1 MPADSTADDALLR
14 GEADLFEAFEGA
26 YRATPRLVGVE
37 SEKVAVFTDG
47 APLRYRAAGGHPGV
61 EDLLPRFVER
71 FGWTPE
77 VDKPGAPVLML
88 TRGREN
94 ITLEPGS
101 QFELS
106 GSPHASLHALRDEL
120 ARHRDEVVAIGDE
133 VGLRFL
139 ALGFHPLA
147 RQEDLD
153 WVPKPRY
160 PIMRDYLPTRGL
172 AAHDMMRR
180 TATAQV
186 NFDVSSEAD
195 AMRKLRAALALSP
208 VVTALFANS
217 AVVEGQRGAFK
228 SRRAR
233 VWLEMDPDRTGMLP
247 FAWKAGASLGD
258 YVRWALDA
266 PMFIVKRGSEV
277 TRATHLTFRRYM
289 AEGLGEH
296 RATRGDWEVHI
307 KTLFPEVRLGRTFE
321 VRGADSVPLDYAA
334 ALAALWTGLLYDDD
348 ALAAVEDR
356 LVPLGCDAWTE
367 VRPAAGVDGLAARVR
382 GTPLREYAAT
392 ALDLARRSLAR
403 RGITDDLGRDES
415 VLLDP
420 LAPLVERGLSV
431 GDAVLGDWSA
441 SMDDA
446 VTALLDRARF

>member
-1 MPADSTADDALLR
+1 MASDSPAETELLR
-14 GEADLFEAFEGA
+14 GEADLFATFEGA
-26 YRATPRLVGVE
+26 FRATPRLVGVE
-37 SEKVAVFTDG
+37 SEKVGVFTDG

-61 EDLLPRFVER
+61 EDLLPVFVER
-71 FGWTPE
+71 FGWAPE

-106 GSPHASLHALRDEL
+106 GSPHASLHELRDEL
-120 ARHRDEVVAIGDE
+120 ARHRDEARAVGE
-133 VGLRFL
+133 PVGLRFL

-160 PIMRDYLPTRGL
+160 PIMRDYLPTRG
-172 AAHDMMRR
+172 AGAHDMMRR

-217 AVVEGQRGAFK
+217 AVVEGQRRPFK
-228 SRRAR
+228 SRRAK

-247 FAWKAGASLGD
+247 FAWEDGASLGD
-258 YVRWALDA
+258 YVRWALAA

-277 TRATHLTFRRYM
+277 TPATHLTFERYM

-296 RATRGDWEVHI
+296 RATRGDWDIHV
-307 KTLFPEVRLGRTFE
+307 KTLFPEVRLGKTFE

-334 ALAALWTGLLYDDD
+334 ALAALWTGLLYDEDS
-348 ALAAVEDR
+348 LSAVEDR
-356 LVPLGCDAWTE
+356 LVSLGCEAWTAA
-367 VRPAAGVDGLAARVR
+367 RPAVVVEGLAA
-382 GTPLREYAAT
+382 L
-392 ALDLARRSLAR
+392 ALDLARRALAR
-403 RGITDDLGRDES
+403 RNITDARGRDES

-420 LAPLVERGLSV
+420 LAPLVERGQSV

-441 SMDDA
+441 SMDGA
-446 VTALLDRARF
+446 LPALLERARF